1 MQVTQYGGEYMVS
14 TEPGQS
20 GSPVF
25 LHDEKTKVLGIH
37 KGGDKRQNI
46 NLCTLVTEEMVE
58 NIERWSEE
66 LELRNVFFRF
76 PKVEEWDK

>member
-1 MQVTQYGGEYMVS
+1 MVS

-46 NLCTLVTEEMVE
+46 NLCTLVSEEMVE

-76 PKVEEWDK
+76 QKVEEWDK